1 MNDDSRDRDRIL
13 LAHLSGGRGDVFWT
27 LWKYHEPHLTAIC
40 RSQMRWAREDA
51 EDAISRSML
60 LARAKLPTYAA
71 EIVDLEAWLTRLVC
85 NVCSDMKKER
95 CRATRRARELDDDS
109 LVRREASL
117 PEPLDPE
124 QASISSQIL
133 MIIRAA
139 IAALPPRLRSAAY
152 LRLVHNAG
160 YPDIAERL
168 GITEP
173 NARKR
178 VQQAREMLRSDL
190 MMFQPRGGGG
200 NGDMN

>member
-1 MNDDSRDRDRIL
+1 MNDDSRDRDRTL
-13 LAHLSGGRGDVFWT
+13 LDHLSCGRADVFWT

-60 LARAKLPTYAA
+60 LARAKLPVYAA
-71 EIVDLEAWLTRLVC
+71 EIIDLEAWLTRLVC

-109 LVRREASL
+109 LTRREASL

-124 QASISSQIL
+124 QATMSAQIL
-133 MIIRAA
+133 VIIRSA
-139 IAALPPRLRSAAY
+139 IAALPSRLRAAAY
-152 LRLVHNAG
+152 LRLVHNAS

-178 VQQAREMLRSDL
+178 VQQAREVLRGNL
-190 MMFQPRGGGG
+190 MMFRPTQGGA
-200 NGDMN
+200 NGMN